1 MRDAVITNYSL
12 LLYNYCLF
20 IGMTLSRSCSFE
32 GQLFES
38 RQLEDIKIRDR
49 TSICSMFK
57 YQTEDNT

>member
-1 MRDAVITNYSL
+1 
-12 LLYNYCLF
+12 
-20 IGMTLSRSCSFE
+20 MTLSRSCSFE